1 MEPINPGSSRGGTP
15 PRNLRSEPLP
25 QQATPGTQTH
35 RNVSDRSRAD
45 YSVYLVKNEKDKV
58 MAVLIETKLSSS
70 ATFEHAIAQVSPF
83 VSSWGGLS
91 SLSLSHLQV
100 IGYYVKFETENA
112 VPPLCFVLSEDSAQL
127 VCFPFT
133 DKHDQ
138 DAINCLVL
146 PPIPL
151 FLKVNTGETTKLTFY
166 TVNRYLLALILLWT
180 KPDEGVYNE
189 APAVKRNKLVFKKA
203 VKKSLIKA
211 HIQSETEKIRTQLQE
226 ALERAEREIDTQSGS
241 PLRKK

>member
-1 MEPINPGSSRGGTP
+1 M
-15 PRNLRSEPLP
+15 
-25 QQATPGTQTH
+25 
-35 RNVSDRSRAD
+35 
-45 YSVYLVKNEKDKV
+45 KNEYEKDKV

-133 DKHDQ
+133 TKDHDKH

-151 FLKVNTGETTKLTFY
+151 FLKVNTEETTKLTFY

-189 APAVKRNKLVFKKA
+189 APAVKRRKLGFADA

-211 HIQSETEKIRTQLQE
+211 HIQSESEKIRTQLQE
-226 ALERAEREIDTQSGS
+226 ALEIAGKQRQELEKERKRAEKQRQELEKERKRAEKQRQELEKERKRAERAEERLSEIHGS
-241 PLRKK
+241 KK